1 LRAAG
6 KPWYLAIN
14 FVNPH
19 DVMDI
24 DSDLPGETVQGKSH
38 AMSIARPPA
47 DAIYQS
53 EWDVALPVTRG
64 QSFDAP
70 GRPRRQKIYQNVQDT
85 LVGAWPDEDRRWQ
98 LLRNYYYNCI
108 RDCNRQVVRVL
119 QSLKDKGM
127 DKNTIIVFTADHGE
141 LGGNHQMRGKG
152 NCAYRQQSHLPLMI
166 VHPAYPGGVTCKVV
180 TSQIDLAPTLMPLTG
195 AEPEALSTGGF
206 DLKGR
211 NFSGLTGAPEKAD

>member
-6 KPWYLAIN
+6 KAWYLAIN

-38 AMSIARPPA
+38 AMPIARPPA
-47 DAIYQS
+47 DAIYRS

-98 LLRNYYYNCI
+98 LLRNYY
-108 RDCNRQVVRVL
+108 
-119 QSLKDKGM
+119 
-127 DKNTIIVFTADHGE
+127 
-141 LGGNHQMRGKG
+141 
-152 NCAYRQQSHLPLMI
+152 
-166 VHPAYPGGVTCKVV
+166 
-180 TSQIDLAPTLMPLTG
+180 
-195 AEPEALSTGGF
+195 
-206 DLKGR
+206 
-211 NFSGLTGAPEKAD
+211 